1 MEVRPAGV
9 GAKALTAAKEVTK
22 IAVDFMVAKGLENE
36 NVFEFAR
43 CHQAR
48 SLVSVTD
55 ASRWNPKK
63 DSRMAMSGRIHE
75 TSYNFNDVAFRL

>member
-1 MEVRPAGV
+1 VEVRPAGV

-36 NVFEFAR
+36 NVFEFAC

-48 SLVSVTD
+48 PLVSVTE
-55 ASRWNPKK
+55 ASRWNPKM
-63 DSRMAMSGRIHE
+63 DWRMAMSRRMHE
-75 TSYNFNDVAFRL
+75 TS